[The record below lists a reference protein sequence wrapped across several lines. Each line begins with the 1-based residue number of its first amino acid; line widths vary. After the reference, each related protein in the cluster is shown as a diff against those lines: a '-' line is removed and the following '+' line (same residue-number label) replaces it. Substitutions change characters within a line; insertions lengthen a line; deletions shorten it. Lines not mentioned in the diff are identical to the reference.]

1 MPCPI
6 EIRKVIESSIDE
18 MLPNPDAI
26 VSQPNANKVVKE
38 LNTMWSSAIARVVP
52 YSGEG
57 GAYVKINP
65 LEDAIDKEYKRQLA
79 AEKEFERDFNFFRGD
94 QALLEQEQRD
104 LFLQST
110 APVKPGVQELFDTNP
125 ELASVGTPEQY
136 SAYLDSIFPESKVK
150 DVVYHG
156 TDKSKKVLQEGFSK
170 ITKGFT
176 QRVNQ
181 IKGFYFAKN
190 KKRSRFR
197 FLHRTTKR
205 FMYI

>member
-52 YSGEG
+52 YSGDG

-156 TDKSKKVLQEGFSK
+156 SNYKFDSFKKA
-170 ITKGFT
+170 
-176 QRVNQ
+176 VNP
-181 IKGFYFAKN
+181 KN
-190 KKRSRFR
+190 TYKQGTYLS
-197 FLHRTTKR
+197 LIH
-205 FMYI
+205 I